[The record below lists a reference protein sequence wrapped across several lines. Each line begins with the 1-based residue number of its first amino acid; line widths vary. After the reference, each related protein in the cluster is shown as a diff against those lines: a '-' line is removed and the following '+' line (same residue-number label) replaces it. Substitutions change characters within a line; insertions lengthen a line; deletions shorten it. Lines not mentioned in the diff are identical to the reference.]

1 MGLLISFLICSILNF
16 QIITEF
22 NTHDKLVALTF
33 DACETKTPSYFDKG
47 ILNYVIDEK
56 LPVTFFLSG
65 KFIERNLEEIEKIS
79 KYDFIEIE
87 NHSYLHADFTKLS
100 GIEIKEDVLKNE
112 QLITNATGRKP
123 LYFRFPYGY
132 YNQDCVHIIEK
143 LGYKIVHWTF
153 PSGDPDKGISRE
165 MLIENTLNK
174 IKPGAILIFHING
187 RGWKTKEALPVI
199 VNRLKQSRYK
209 FVLLREILK

>member
-1 MGLLISFLICSILNF
+1 MGLLISFLICNILNF

-22 NTHDKLVALTF
+22 NTHDKMVALTF

-47 ILNYVIDEK
+47 ILNFVIDEK

-112 QLITNATGRKP
+112 QLITKATGRKP

-153 PSGDPDKGISRE
+153 PSGDPDKGISKE

-199 VNRLKQSRYK
+199 VNRLKQSNYK